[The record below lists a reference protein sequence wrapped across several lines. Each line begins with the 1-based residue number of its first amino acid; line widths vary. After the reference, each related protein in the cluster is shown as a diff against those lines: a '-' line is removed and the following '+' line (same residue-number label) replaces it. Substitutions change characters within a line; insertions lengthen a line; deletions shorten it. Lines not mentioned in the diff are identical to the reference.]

1 MRSLSN
7 LRLINSPPV
16 LVPET
21 KKDRGWGAGVGAEKT
36 DGWGWGWGLT
46 PLEASIPPQEKCCWD
61 RVAETTGRTT
71 VGKMRPCLPLEGIN
85 RWSGC
90 WGGQLSLEWKPQEGI
105 DFSLSSLP

>member
-21 KKDRGWGAGVGAEKT
+21 KKDGVGGRGGGGE
-36 DGWGWGWGLT
+36 DRWMGLGMGADT
-46 PLEASIPPQEKCCWD
+46 SGGKYPPQEKCCWD
-61 RVAETTGRTT
+61 CVAETTGRTT

-90 WGGQLSLEWKPQEGI
+90 WGGQLSLEWKSQEGI

>member
-21 KKDRGWGAGVGAEKT
+21 KKDGVGGRGGGGE
-36 DGWGWGWGLT
+36 DRWMGLGMGADT
-46 PLEASIPPQEKCCWD
+46 SGGKYPPQEKCCWD

-71 VGKMRPCLPLEGIN
+71 VGKMSPASLWRESTDGQGVGEG
-85 RWSGC
+85 SYH
-90 WGGQLSLEWKPQEGI
+90 
-105 DFSLSSLP
+105 